1 MKQTTQAAVAPE
13 DILATFSRIKDP
25 DLGRDIVSLGF
36 IKDLRINGEQVAFA
50 IQLTTPACPVRDQMK
65 EQAHRAETGNIRIGG
80 HRI

>member
-1 MKQTTQAAVAPE
+1 MKQTTQPAVAPE

-25 DLGRDIVSLGF
+25 DLGRDIVSLRF
-36 IKDLRINGEQVAFA
+36 VKDLRIHGEQVAFA

-65 EQAHRAETGNIRIGG
+65 EQAHREETANTRIGG

>member
-1 MKQTTQAAVAPE
+1 MKQTTQPAVAPE

-25 DLGRDIVSLGF
+25 DLGRDIVSLRF
-36 IKDLRINGEQVAFA
+36 VKDLRINGEQVAFA

-65 EQAHRAETGNIRIGG
+65 EQAHRAETANTRIRG

>member
-1 MKQTTQAAVAPE
+1 MAPE

-25 DLGRDIVSLGF
+25 DLGRDIVSLRF
-36 IKDLRINGEQVAFA
+36 VKDLRINGEQVAFA

-65 EQAHRAETGNIRIGG
+65 EQAHRAETANTRIGG